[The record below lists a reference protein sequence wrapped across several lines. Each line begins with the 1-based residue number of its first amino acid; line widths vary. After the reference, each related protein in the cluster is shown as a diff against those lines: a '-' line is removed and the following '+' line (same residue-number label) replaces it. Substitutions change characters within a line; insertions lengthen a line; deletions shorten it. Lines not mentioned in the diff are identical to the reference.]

1 MGTSARTGS
10 PRQLLSRKLQG
21 NTRTMQWRRGSRSG
35 GGDLT
40 VAVEA
45 DVHHGCRGREARL
58 VVEVAAAGGGVEV
71 VARGVGDE
79 IL

>member
-1 MGTSARTGS
+1 
-10 PRQLLSRKLQG
+10 
-21 NTRTMQWRRGSRSG
+21 MQWRRGSRSG